1 MHIIK
6 FLSLWSYLFPKI
18 IGKRETQTWKTVL
31 MNRARFLRRT
41 SSKKC
46 QTKKFYNYFHSWAI
60 ILAKT
65 LCYLIL
71 FSGSYTI
78 NCERENCFRDFHSC
92 GRFWIDRKW
101 SLGVLILTSPFFYWN
116 SKILFLFL
124 KFSISVFLS
133 SILRSVNFCI

>member
-18 IGKRETQTWKTVL
+18 IEKRQTKTWKTVL

-46 QTKKFYNYFHSWAI
+46 QTAFYNYFHSRAI

-78 NCERENCFRDFHSC
+78 NCERENCFRDFYQ
-92 GRFWIDRKW
+92 RYEILLFVWKILNW
-101 SLGVLILTSPFFYWN
+101 SQVIVKYGVLILTPPFFFTEIQKY
-116 SKILFLFL
+116 F
-124 KFSISVFLS
+124 FSF
-133 SILRSVNFCI
+133 